1 MNIKVLQILKG
12 LLLTICFYVVSCAT
26 ITVNVYFPAEE
37 VRDAYS
43 SLEDEFL
50 QQPDEQEAENKEN
63 TGGEKAVPTPKPQ
76 SRQIYPD
83 KPLVSERKV
92 LVLKR
97 ELSLDFTNYALA
109 QGNIASQIAEKIRA
123 MPDVVDAYKRRAQR
137 QTVVNQML
145 SQGKVSEGSEGL
157 LIRKTALSAS
167 EQNAFNA
174 ENKDRGI
181 IIDGMVRAILAIN
194 NISAT
199 PENIEKVR
207 PEAARQFAAFRRS
220 ER

>member
-1 MNIKVLQILKG
+1 MNIKALRILKAF
-12 LLLTICFYVVSCAT
+12 LLTLCFYVVSCAT

-50 QQPDEQEAENKEN
+50 QQPAPQETESQEN
-63 TGGEKAVPTPKPQ
+63 TGGEKVVPTQKPQ

-97 ELSLDFTNYALA
+97 ELSLDFTNYAWA

-157 LIRKTALSAS
+157 LVQKTVLSAS